1 MSGTSGAPESKPGVE
16 DGAPAFDPRPA
27 LRRLTHK
34 PGVYRMIGADGEIL
48 YVGKARDLKR
58 RVASYFR
65 AGIPGGKTGAMVRQ
79 VQGLEVTVTR
89 NEAEA
94 LILENNLIK
103 AHRPRFNVLLRDDK
117 SYPYIL
123 LSSEHDYPRLSF
135 YRGSRK
141 VPGRLFGPFPS
152 AGAVRETLNTLQKLF
167 RIRNCEDSYFAH
179 RSRPCLQHQI
189 RRCSAPCVGLISRE
203 DYAADVAH
211 ALHFVE
217 GRSREVIEEL
227 QRRMERA
234 AGELAFEEA
243 ARYRDQIGRLKKI
256 QQQGGDVAD
265 RRDLD
270 IVAGAQRGGRYCVA
284 VMFYRGGRHL
294 GSRTWFPRAVPG
306 TDLPEVVEAFLS
318 QYYAH
323 RPPPHEILTDQP
335 LEDDGRVL
343 CAALSEKAGRQVRIR
358 HRVRGDRARW
368 LEMTRANAEQALDLE
383 IAGRAGLR
391 AQLAELGGALELD
404 HAPERL
410 ECFDVSHTMGESAV
424 ASCVVFGAEGP
435 QKQEYRRFNITGVEP
450 GDDYGAMA
458 QALKR
463 RYTRIRKGEA
473 PVPDVLFVDGGK
485 GQLAVAAEVLA
496 ELDMDGVDIVA
507 VAKGPSRK
515 PGMEQLFLVGRERPL
530 ILPRDSAALHLIQ
543 QIRDEAHRFAIA
555 GHRGQ
560 RSKARQ
566 RSVLE
571 DIPGLGP
578 VRRRELLKEY
588 GGLKGISAAG
598 IDDLARVPGISRS
611 LASRIW
617 NHLHPE
623 G

>member
-1 MSGTSGAPESKPGVE
+1 MSEPESGSGK
-16 DGAPAFDPRPA
+16 GADPARPVFDPKPA
-27 LRRLTHK
+27 LRRLSHK
-34 PGVYRMIGADGEIL
+34 PGVYQMMGADGEIL

-58 RVASYFR
+58 RVSSYFR
-65 AGIPGGKTGAMVRQ
+65 AGIPGGKTGAMVQQ

-117 SYPYIL
+117 SYPYIML
-123 LSSEHDYPRLSF
+123 NSEHEYPRLAF

-189 RRCSAPCVGLISRE
+189 RRCSAPCVGLISQG

-211 ALHFVE
+211 AVHFVE

-227 QRRMERA
+227 QRRMDSA
-234 AGELAFEEA
+234 AGKLAFEEA

-256 QQQGGDVAD
+256 QQQGGEVAD

-270 IVAGAQRGGRYCVA
+270 VVAAAERGGRYCVA

-294 GSRTWFPRAVPG
+294 GSRTWFPRAAPG
-306 TDLPEVVEAFLS
+306 TGLPEAVAAFLS

-323 RPPPHEILTDQP
+323 RPPPHEILTDQS
-335 LEDDGRVL
+335 LDEEGEL
-343 CAALSEKAGRQVRIR
+343 LAAALTAKAGRQVRIS

-368 LEMTRANAEQALDLE
+368 LEVTRANAEQSLDLE
-383 IAGRAGLR
+383 IAGRAGLT
-391 AQLAELGGALELD
+391 AQLAALGEALEMD
-404 HAPERL
+404 DAPRRL
-410 ECFDVSHTMGESAV
+410 ECFDVSHTMGESTV

-435 QKQEYRRFNITGVEP
+435 LKQEYRRFNITGVEP
-450 GDDYGAMA
+450 GDDYAAMQ
-458 QALKR
+458 QALNR
-463 RYTRIRKGEA
+463 RYTRVRRGEA
-473 PVPDVLFVDGGK
+473 PIPDVLFVDGGK
-485 GQLAVAAEVLA
+485 GQLAKAVEVLEA
-496 ELDMDGVDIVA
+496 LEIEGVEIVG
-507 VAKGPSRK
+507 VAKGPTRK
-515 PGMEQLFLVGRERPL
+515 PGLEQLFLVGREGPL

-560 RSKARQ
+560 RAKTRQ
-566 RSVLE
+566 KSVLE
-571 DIPGLGP
+571 DVPGLGP
-578 VRRRELLKEY
+578 IRRRELLKEF
-588 GGLKGISAAG
+588 GGLKGIMAAG
-598 IDDLARVPGISRS
+598 AEDLARVPGISRN
-611 LASRIW
+611 LAARIW